1 MIPLGPTDC
10 GVTDCGT
17 RRCQTCDERLACTGP
32 EPVAVACPA
41 HDNECA
47 DCAASNPC
55 HDCRMERMTAAAEA
69 AWNAEPTRTW
79 DNPRTQADIDSR
91 AESRHEQDN
100 YEYAELMMREQDA
113 RW

>member
-47 DCAASNPC
+47 DCNSVNPC
-55 HDCRMERMTAAAEA
+55 RQCAEARRTAA
-69 AWNAEPTRTW
+69 
-79 DNPRTQADIDSR
+79 
-91 AESRHEQDN
+91 
-100 YEYAELMMREQDA
+100 
-113 RW
+113 